1 MFDDIALSTMLATAV
16 IFLAVI
22 FILNVLLYK
31 PLLKFMDE
39 RAVSID
45 NDEKKVKDNFEEMTN
60 FGEELAKIK
69 QDTRDEINTI
79 KQKATAQARSLADEE
94 IQKKKDELEQKM
106 QAFTTQLL
114 QEKNELEHELKLRLP
129 LWQESLQK
137 KLKELYYKG
146 K

>member
-1 MFDDIALSTMLATAV
+1 MFDDIALPTMLATAV

-45 NDEKKVKDNFEEMTN
+45 NDEKKVKENFEEMTN

-137 KLKELYYKG
+137 KLKEL
-146 K
+146 

>member
-1 MFDDIALSTMLATAV
+1 MFDDIALPTMLATAI

-60 FGEELAKIK
+60 FGEELTKIK
-69 QDTRDEINTI
+69 QDTRDEINAI

-129 LWQESLQK
+129 LWQESLRK
-137 KLKELYYKG
+137 KIKEL
-146 K
+146 

>member
-60 FGEELAKIK
+60 FGEELTKIK
-69 QDTRDEINTI
+69 QDTRDEINAI

-106 QAFTTQLL
+106 QAFTAQLL
-114 QEKNELEHELKLRLP
+114 QEKSELEHELKLRLP
-129 LWQESLQK
+129 LWQESLRK
-137 KLKELYYKG
+137 KIKEL
-146 K
+146 

>member
-1 MFDDIALSTMLATAV
+1 MFDDIALPTMLATAV

-31 PLLKFMDE
+31 PFLNFMDE

-60 FGEELAKIK
+60 FGEELTKIK
-69 QDTRDEINTI
+69 QDTRDEINAI

-129 LWQESLQK
+129 LWQESLRK
-137 KLKELYYKG
+137 KIKEL
-146 K
+146 

>member
-31 PLLKFMDE
+31 PLFKFMDE

-60 FGEELAKIK
+60 FGEELTKIK
-69 QDTRDEINTI
+69 QDTRDEINAI

-129 LWQESLQK
+129 LWQESLRK
-137 KLKELYYKG
+137 KIKEL
-146 K
+146 

>member
-39 RAVSID
+39 RAVSIN

-60 FGEELAKIK
+60 FGEELTKIK
-69 QDTRDEINTI
+69 QDTRDEINAI

-129 LWQESLQK
+129 LWQESLRK
-137 KLKELYYKG
+137 KIKEL
-146 K
+146 

>member
-60 FGEELAKIK
+60 FGEELTKIK
-69 QDTRDEINTI
+69 QDTRDEINAI

-94 IQKKKDELEQKM
+94 IQKKKNELEQKM

-129 LWQESLQK
+129 LWQESLRK
-137 KLKELYYKG
+137 KIKEL
-146 K
+146 

>member
-45 NDEKKVKDNFEEMTN
+45 NDEKKVKENFEEMTN

-69 QDTRDEINTI
+69 QDTRDEINAI

-129 LWQESLQK
+129 LWQESLRK
-137 KLKELYYKG
+137 KIKEL
-146 K
+146 

>member
-1 MFDDIALSTMLATAV
+1 MFDYIALSTMLATAV

-60 FGEELAKIK
+60 FGEELTKIK
-69 QDTRDEINTI
+69 QDTRDEINAI

-129 LWQESLQK
+129 LWQESLRK
-137 KLKELYYKG
+137 KIKEL
-146 K
+146 

>member
-31 PLLKFMDE
+31 PLLKFMVE

-60 FGEELAKIK
+60 FGEELTKIK
-69 QDTRDEINTI
+69 QDTRDEINAI

-129 LWQESLQK
+129 LWQESLRK
-137 KLKELYYKG
+137 KIKEL
-146 K
+146 

>member
-31 PLLKFMDE
+31 PLLKFIDE

-60 FGEELAKIK
+60 FGEELSKIK
-69 QDTRDEINTI
+69 QDTRDEINAI

-129 LWQESLQK
+129 LWQESLRK
-137 KLKELYYKG
+137 KIKEL
-146 K
+146 

>member
-1 MFDDIALSTMLATAV
+1 MFDDIALPTMLATAV

-60 FGEELAKIK
+60 FGEELTKIK

-129 LWQESLQK
+129 LWQESLRK
-137 KLKELYYKG
+137 KIKEL
-146 K
+146 

>member
-60 FGEELAKIK
+60 FGEELTKIR
-69 QDTRDEINTI
+69 QDTRDEINAI

-129 LWQESLQK
+129 LWQESLRK
-137 KLKELYYKG
+137 KIKEL
-146 K
+146 

>member
-1 MFDDIALSTMLATAV
+1 MFDDIALPTMLATAV

-45 NDEKKVKDNFEEMTN
+45 NDEKKVKENFEEMTN

-129 LWQESLQK
+129 LWQESLRK
-137 KLKELYYKG
+137 KIKEL
-146 K
+146 

>member
-60 FGEELAKIK
+60 FGEELTKIK
-69 QDTRDEINTI
+69 QNTRDEINAI

-129 LWQESLQK
+129 LWQESLRK
-137 KLKELYYKG
+137 KIKEL
-146 K
+146 

>member
-60 FGEELAKIK
+60 FGEELTKIK
-69 QDTRDEINTI
+69 QDTRDEINAI

-129 LWQESLQK
+129 LWQESLRK
-137 KLKELYYKG
+137 KIKEL
-146 K
+146 

>member
-16 IFLAVI
+16 IFLVVI

-60 FGEELAKIK
+60 FGEELSKIK
-69 QDTRDEINTI
+69 QDTRDEINAI

-129 LWQESLQK
+129 LWQESLRK
-137 KLKELYYKG
+137 KIKEL
-146 K
+146 

>member
-60 FGEELAKIK
+60 FGEELTKIK
-69 QDTRDEINTI
+69 QDTRDEINAI
-79 KQKATAQARSLADEE
+79 KQKATAQAHSLADEE

-106 QAFTTQLL
+106 QAFTIQLL

-129 LWQESLQK
+129 LWQESLRK
-137 KLKELYYKG
+137 KIKEL
-146 K
+146 

>member
-1 MFDDIALSTMLATAV
+1 MFDNIALSTMLATAV

-60 FGEELAKIK
+60 FGEELTKIK
-69 QDTRDEINTI
+69 QDTRDEINAI

-129 LWQESLQK
+129 LWQESLRK
-137 KLKELYYKG
+137 KIKEL
-146 K
+146 

>member
-22 FILNVLLYK
+22 FILNILLYK

-60 FGEELAKIK
+60 FGEELTKIK
-69 QDTRDEINTI
+69 QDTRDEINAI

-129 LWQESLQK
+129 LWQESLRK
-137 KLKELYYKG
+137 KIKEL
-146 K
+146 

>member
-1 MFDDIALSTMLATAV
+1 MFDDIALPTMLATAV

-60 FGEELAKIK
+60 FGEELTKIK
-69 QDTRDEINTI
+69 QDTRDEINAI
-79 KQKATAQARSLADEE
+79 KQKAATQARSLADEE

-137 KLKELYYKG
+137 KLKEL
-146 K
+146 

>member
-45 NDEKKVKDNFEEMTN
+45 NDEKKVKNNFEEMTN
-60 FGEELAKIK
+60 FGEELTKIK
-69 QDTRDEINTI
+69 QDTRDEINAI
-79 KQKATAQARSLADEE
+79 KQKAATQARSLADEE

-129 LWQESLQK
+129 LWQESLRK
-137 KLKELYYKG
+137 KIKEL
-146 K
+146 